1 MKLLRSVL
9 LSHNS
14 IPSLSIWMI
23 KSIIVSFF
31 NLNFELKWINNYD
44 SVTDYYKKNFNKE
57 KENENNVCSNIQSR
71 EETETREEDQK
82 RPQSSDKSR
91 LMESTLS
98 YKQKKVI
105 LTGEESDYLKQKND
119 LTFKPKT
126 TIM

>member
-1 MKLLRSVL
+1 
-9 LSHNS
+9 
-14 IPSLSIWMI
+14 MI
-23 KSIIVSFF
+23 
-31 NLNFELKWINNYD
+31 L
-44 SVTDYYKKNFNKE
+44 VTDYYKKNFNKE